1 MATEGNDT
9 IEGTAGNDLID
20 GLGGDDIITGGL
32 GRDTIRGGTGNDR
45 FVIRGQGDLVA
56 GESYAGGD
64 GTDTMLVRR
73 TGVVLS
79 AVTIGADVE
88 NLICRSP
95 DSSERYSVAMTA
107 RQLGAF
113 KQIDSPQI
121 FVTQAGLA
129 DLRGD
134 WLATNNIVLQ
144 AADVTLIL
152 SENVYAMN
160 VTGSEGRDKV
170 TGTDQDGERLEGN
183 GGDDVLA
190 GGGGDDSIDGGAG
203 ADILSGGAGD
213 DLFGTAREDL
223 VGGDRIAGGDGIDT
237 LFISGADFADPVLL
251 EGSVVLG
258 SVERLS
264 ASTPVGVGAA
274 MLGRF
279 DYISG
284 DAIHV
289 VTAGLADL
297 RGTELHFT
305 AFRLAA
311 EGITFTMAGSTMLG
325 EVDGSEWRDAI
336 TGGENADRISG
347 HAGDDVIRGGGGSD
361 TLSGGIGADLIQGGG
376 GDDILSVGR
385 RSELTEGD
393 RLSGGAGWDTLHV
406 ADGTRLGNAFISGD
420 IERLRGNDLTL
431 TAREAGAFQEIDSAH
446 VTITTRGI
454 VDFSGT
460 EVCPRSITLA
470 VGGVTLT
477 LAPQGS
483 LWISVQGSKGADVIR
498 VHAGAAI
505 HANGGDDY
513 LELIDGPGQA
523 FGGSG
528 NDTYRVGSLSGADIV
543 EKAGGGIDTI
553 LASRHQ
559 VTLIDHVEN
568 LTFTGS
574 ADFDG
579 FGNAAGNRIEGGSG
593 RDELVGLGGD
603 DALHGGLGLDFLEGG
618 AGADRFV
625 FDTAPGTV
633 SNFDRIMDFAAND
646 LIALDRAI
654 FGALPG
660 RGAALAGDAF
670 VLGVRAE
677 DAEDR
682 IVYDRA
688 TGNLYYD
695 ADGNGAGARILFA
708 QLDAGKALGAADFQ
722 LFG

>member
-9 IEGTAGNDLID
+9 IDGTAGNDLID
-20 GLGGDDIITGGL
+20 GLGGDDVIAGGL
-32 GRDTIRGGTGNDR
+32 GSDTISGGAGNDW
-45 FVIRGQGDLVA
+45 FVIRGQGELAA

-64 GTDTMLVRR
+64 GTDTMLVGRK
-73 TGVVLS
+73 GVILS

-88 NLICRSP
+88 NLLCRAP
-95 DSSERYSVAMTA
+95 DSSLRYSVGMTA

-113 KQIDSPQI
+113 KQIDSREI

-134 WLATNNIVLQ
+134 WVTTRNIVLQ

-152 SENVYAMN
+152 SENVYGMS
-160 VTGSEGRDKV
+160 VTGSEGSDKV
-170 TGTDQDGERLEGN
+170 TGTDHGEETFEGN

-190 GGGGDDSIDGGAG
+190 GGGGNDRIDGGAG
-203 ADILSGGAGD
+203 ADRLSGGAGD
-213 DLFGTAREDL
+213 DVFRMAREDL
-223 VGGDRIAGGDGIDT
+223 VGGDRIAGGDGIDE
-237 LFISGADFADPVLL
+237 LFISGADLADPVLL
-251 EGSVVLG
+251 DVVLG
-258 SVERLS
+258 SVERLV

-274 MLGRF
+274 MLGWF

-284 DAIHV
+284 EAIHV

-297 RGTELHFT
+297 RGTELDYA

-311 EGITFTMAGSTMLG
+311 EGITFTMAGSRMLG
-325 EVDGSEWRDAI
+325 EVDGSQWRDAI

-347 HAGDDVIRGGGGSD
+347 HAGDDVIRGGGGRD

-376 GDDILSVGR
+376 GDDILSVDR

-406 ADGTRLGNAFISGD
+406 ADGTKLSHAFISGD

-431 TAREAGAFQEIDSAH
+431 TAREAEAFQEIDSAH

-477 LAPQGS
+477 LAPSWSFG
-483 LWISVQGSKGADVIR
+483 ISVQGSEGTDVIR
-498 VHAGAAI
+498 VHVGAAI

-513 LELIDGPGQA
+513 LDLIDGDGRA
-523 FGGSG
+523 VGGSG
-528 NDTYRVGSLSGADIV
+528 NDTYRTYSPDAAGII
-543 EKAGGGIDTI
+543 ETAGGGTDTI
-553 LASRHQ
+553 RTWSGWL
-559 VTLIDHVEN
+559 TLVDHVEN
-568 LTFTGS
+568 LTYLGGG
-574 ADFDG
+574 DFEG
-579 FGNAAGNRIEGGSG
+579 VGNHAGNRIEGGSG
-593 RDELVGLGGD
+593 RDEIVGLGGD

-625 FDTAPGTV
+625 FDTAPSSVRNT
-633 SNFDRIMDFAAND
+633 DRIMDFAVDD
-646 LIALDRAI
+646 LIALDRTI
-654 FGALPG
+654 FGALPA

-670 VLGVRAE
+670 VAGVRAE

-695 ADGNGAGARILFA
+695 ADGNGAGARIMFA
-708 QLDAGKALGAADFQ
+708 QLDAGTALGAADFQ